1 MQKLNSTNRL
11 LLRKYKEVNKDA
23 YVVVFLSSLWSAE
36 YEEWNL
42 GRNKD

>member
-11 LLRKYKEVNKDA
+11 LLRKYKEVNKGA
-23 YVVVFLSSLWSAE
+23 YVVMFLPSLWSAE